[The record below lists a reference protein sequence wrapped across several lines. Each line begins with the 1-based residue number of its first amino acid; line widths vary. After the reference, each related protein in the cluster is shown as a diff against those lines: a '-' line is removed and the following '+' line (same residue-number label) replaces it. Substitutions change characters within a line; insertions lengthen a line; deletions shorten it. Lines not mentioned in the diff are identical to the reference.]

1 MPFLPPNQQRQG
13 TEGSK
18 ALKAVY
24 YYYYYYY
31 KYGRPPLLNNKCLD
45 DEISTHMHAHTQP
58 FNSPLSES
66 TKVSWYQ
73 KKHSG
78 FYWSKRWWSGSGI
91 IWKICKTAS
100 RSRKKTTMP
109 IPHPML
115 LQAGCSSCHPTNS
128 VKALIT
134 SHQQAI
140 WECFR
145 PGMHVCM
152 NAQMPPVRSIG
163 QTDASKD
170 RQTVLTK

>member
-45 DEISTHMHAHTQP
+45 DEISTYMHAHTQP

-100 RSRKKTTMP
+100 RSRKKNNHANTSPDVITGW
-109 IPHPML
+109 ML
-115 LQAGCSSCHPTNS
+115 FLPPNEQCQSTDYKSS
-128 VKALIT
+128 T
-134 SHQQAI
+134 SHLGMLPTRHA
-140 WECFR
+140 C
-145 PGMHVCM
+145 MHVC
-152 NAQMPPVRSIG
+152 
-163 QTDASKD
+163 TDASSPIYWTD
-170 RQTVLTK
+170 RCIER